1 MAGGGSAPGGGWGG
15 GETEGGSPW
24 EEEKT
29 KKHRASEDVF
39 IFRLSLAGPHVAGR
53 YLSIDNTWAINRGR
67 GGKRRGSTWLCT

>member
-1 MAGGGSAPGGGWGG
+1 MRRVAGGWGG
-15 GETEGGSPW
+15 GGGGRDGRGKSLGG
-24 EEEKT
+24 EKT
-29 KKHRASEDVF
+29 KKHRAIEDVF